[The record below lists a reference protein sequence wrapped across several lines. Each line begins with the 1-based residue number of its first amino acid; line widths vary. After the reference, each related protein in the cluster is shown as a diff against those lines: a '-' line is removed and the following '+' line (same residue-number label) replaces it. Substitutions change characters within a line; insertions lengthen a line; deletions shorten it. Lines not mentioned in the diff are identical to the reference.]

1 MINTIKDFAKKVVNK
16 LFNKEDIKQATGI
29 EVDMSMEMQSKIN
42 LWAQMYRD
50 KAPWIDNDKMFSLN
64 LPSAIASEFARLTTL
79 EMKTEIT
86 GSPRAD
92 YLNDS
97 YKKFIKNIRNDVEFA
112 CAKGA
117 VVFKPYLSGDRLA
130 IDTFQAD
137 AIYPIEFDS
146 SGDLVACI
154 FIETQSIG
162 KKIYTK
168 LEYHRFKGNQYIIK
182 NKLYEKD
189 LQSQSLGKEVS
200 LRAVSRYE
208 DIEPEVII
216 ENLDRPLFSYF
227 KIPLANN
234 IDGSDV
240 GVCVFSKAE
249 NLIKKTD
256 EQYSRILWEFEG
268 SELAIDADI
277 TTIKDGE
284 LPANKE
290 RLFRRLDIQK
300 KDGDLYSVFS
310 PQIRDSSLFN
320 GLNKLLQR
328 IEFNCGLAYGT
339 LSDAQETA
347 KTATEILSSKQRSY
361 ATVSDIQKA
370 LEDALIGLVESMDA
384 LVSLY
389 DLAPVGE
396 IETKFEWDDSL
407 IVDSGT
413 DQAIMMQEVA
423 AGLIKPEIYLMRRYG
438 VTEEQAK
445 DMLPSVDAPPDID
458 DVEVE

>member
-1 MINTIKDFAKKVVNK
+1 MIDKIKELARRVVDR
-16 LFNKEDIKQATGI
+16 LFNKEDIQQAIGV
-29 EVDMSMEMQSKIN
+29 EVDISIEMQSKIN
-42 LWAQMYRD
+42 LWSKMYRD
-50 KAPWIDNDKMFSLN
+50 EAPWVDNDKVFSLN
-64 LPSAIASEFARLTTL
+64 LSSAIASEFARLTTL

-92 YLNDS
+92 YLNES
-97 YKKFIKNIRNDVEFA
+97 YKKLIKNIRNEVEFA

-117 VVFKPYLSGDRLA
+117 IVFKPYISGDKLA

-162 KKIYTK
+162 KKTFTK
-168 LEYHRFKGNQYIIK
+168 LEYHRFKGSQYIIR
-182 NKLYEKD
+182 NKLYEKE

-277 TTIKDGE
+277 TAIKDGE
-284 LPANKE
+284 LPKNKE
-290 RLFRRLDIQK
+290 RLFRKVDIQK
-300 KDGDLYSVFS
+300 KDGELYSVFS

-339 LSDAQETA
+339 LSDVQETA
-347 KTATEILSSKQRSY
+347 KTATEIINSKQRSY

-370 LEDALIGLVESMDA
+370 LEDALFGLIESMDA
-384 LVSLY
+384 LASLY
-389 DLAPVGE
+389 DLVPIGE

-413 DQAIMMQEVA
+413 DQVIMMQEVA

-445 DMLPSVDAPPDID
+445 DMLPSVDEPAPPDD
-458 DVEVE
+458 LGEE